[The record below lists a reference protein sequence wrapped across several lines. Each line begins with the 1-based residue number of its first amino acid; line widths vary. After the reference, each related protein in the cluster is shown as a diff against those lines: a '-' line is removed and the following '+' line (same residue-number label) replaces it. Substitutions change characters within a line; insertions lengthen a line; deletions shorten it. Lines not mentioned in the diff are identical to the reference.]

1 MKKKNVR
8 SLRCAAAFLFVACF
22 VYIAALPATSAWFY
36 VQYDGVKK
44 DFIFGD
50 LDVVQTYTSTE
61 TIELYAATKL
71 EDTGEYLFDDVLQI
85 VQIDAANEGTL
96 PARVYF
102 SIDEG
107 TGNPAGL
114 RYYFF
119 EDGDAENEM
128 LQAGPVK
135 RKISAQNLIIPGNN
149 AATNAAL
156 ALYNFGTGTGNSQG
170 RYISIAPGV
179 TKTLKIAFW
188 ADYNAVGL
196 PSTLE
201 DTDNVAAHYVYN
213 AVKITL
219 HAAQDTDGAFV
230 RN

>member
-1 MKKKNVR
+1 MKKKTVR

-156 ALYNFGTGTGNSQG
+156 ALYNFGTGTGNIQG

>member
-1 MKKKNVR
+1 MKKKTVR

-36 VQYDGVKK
+36 TQYDGVQK

-50 LDVVQTYTSTE
+50 LDVLQTYTSTE
-61 TIELYAATKL
+61 TVELFAATKL
-71 EDTGEYLFDDVLQI
+71 EDTGEVLFDDVLHI
-85 VQIDAANEGTL
+85 VQIEAVNEGTL

-114 RYYFF
+114 RYYFY
-119 EDGDAENEM
+119 EDGDIENEM
-128 LQAGPVK
+128 LNAGPVK
-135 RKISAQNLIIPGNN
+135 RKISAQNIIMPGDN

-156 ALYNFGTGTGNSQG
+156 ALYNFGTGIGNSQG

-179 TKTLKIAFW
+179 TKTLNIAFW

-213 AVKITL
+213 AIEITL

-230 RN
+230 RS